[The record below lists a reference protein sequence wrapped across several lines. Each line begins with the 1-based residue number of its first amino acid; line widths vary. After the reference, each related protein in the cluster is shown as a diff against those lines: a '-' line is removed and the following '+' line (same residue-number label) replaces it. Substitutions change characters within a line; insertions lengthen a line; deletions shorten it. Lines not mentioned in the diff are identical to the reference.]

1 MYKKTMCYT
10 CKVVVCLLNLYCC
23 CCCCCL
29 FACLFFCL
37 FFDVLV
43 ALVSSDLQVPIYLG
57 REGERDA
64 FFFYL
69 LVCRLLC
76 MLPQGKKR
84 TPDRRFI
91 KRVTC
96 FHSLSRLWEVQWVW
110 TKDVKGAVVFE
121 ENLKTYLMDLR
132 SSLNRLKESG

>member
-1 MYKKTMCYT
+1 MF
-10 CKVVVCLLNLYCC
+10 V
-23 CCCCCL
+23 
-29 FACLFFCL
+29 CL
-37 FFDVLV
+37 FFDFLV

-64 FFFYL
+64 SFFYL

-91 KRVTC
+91 KQVTC
-96 FHSLSRLWEVQWVW
+96 FHSLARLWKVQWVW